1 MSTPTAASCHH
12 TDGKLVMLLAIELV
26 SKFTYIELQD

>member
-12 TDGKLVMLLAIELV
+12 TDGELVMFFAIELV
-26 SKFTYIELQD
+26 SKFT